1 MDENKEIT
9 GTEPEKEVPKIT
21 AGTIARTIIL
31 ILSLVNQFLLLF
43 GKPILKFN
51 SAEITELVANIWT
64 ICAALAAWWKNNSF
78 TPAARIADVIMRALK
93 AGCKTEDK

>member
-1 MDENKEIT
+1 MENEEKNT
-9 GTEPEKEVPKIT
+9 KPEEEKVPQIT

-43 GKPILKFN
+43 GKPLLKFN
-51 SAEITELVANIWT
+51 SAEITEIVANIWT

-93 AGCKTEDK
+93 AGKKSEDK